1 VSDENGSRTA
11 ELLAAIAKAQ
21 RIPVERVTLDST
33 FEELGIDSLD
43 GFSLLYDVEERFG
56 IEIGDDDARE
66 IRDVRSL
73 LALVERLVS
82 ARESSPD
89 EASAPRP

>member
-1 VSDENGSRTA
+1 MAVEGPPRTT

-21 RIPVERVTLDST
+21 RIPLERVTLDST

-82 ARESSPD
+82 ARD
-89 EASAPRP
+89 ASAGGPSATGT